1 MSSRRDILR
10 KITAT
15 GFSALAGTGLA
26 SSALAGIRGPGT
38 HTGATF
44 QDFRNS
50 LIGLEPH
57 VEKAP
62 PTINLLH
69 AWEVVAPKKFHEYV
83 FVTWCG
89 TRFQST
95 IELSEEFARRR
106 QGASSL
112 LPDHPVFDVC
122 QQMYGNW
129 RLPVYREHRWMVIG
143 DLTGCRSRKQKELDM
158 MFLRREID
166 LEKFRGMLR
175 DNRLLPESV
184 QDADIPMLWEGLRMT
199 TGCALPL
206 GYCAMLTGKVLERI

>member
-1 MSSRRDILR
+1 MSSRRDILK

-15 GFSALAGTGLA
+15 GFSALAGIGLA
-26 SSALAGIRGPGT
+26 GSALAGIRGPGA

-44 QDFRNS
+44 QAFRNS
-50 LIGLEPH
+50 LIGLEPSA
-57 VEKAP
+57 EERP
-62 PTINLLH
+62 PTTNLVN
-69 AWEVVAPKKFHEYV
+69 AWEVVAPKKFDEYV

-95 IELSEEFARRR
+95 IEFAEEFARRR
-106 QGASSL
+106 QGASSV

-143 DLTGCRSRKQKELDM
+143 TLTGCRSTEQKALDM
-158 MFLRREID
+158 MFLRKELD
-166 LEKFRGMLR
+166 FDKFQTMLH
-175 DNRLLPESV
+175 DNSCLPDSV
-184 QDADIPMLWEGLRMT
+184 HDADIPMLWEGLRMT
-199 TGCALPL
+199 IGCALPL